1 MLSRSNL
8 IYSGFMRIIV
18 SEYAGNEHL
27 KSLVTNILS
36 VTGLA
41 FLSLGAPVRT
51 VLIAEGLM
59 ESMPSSF
66 I

>member
-1 MLSRSNL
+1 
-8 IYSGFMRIIV
+8 MRIIV